1 MKNYTTLVVALCAL
15 FAGRV
20 VIAQV
25 PDLSGNWIL
34 ADIPDLAGNWLRE
47 SGGRIAF
54 GEWEFTEAGQ
64 RAFDAYDFRTDDPAY
79 NCIGASWT
87 RIWLNPNVLVGI
99 TQTEDHVR
107 LQYEWM
113 DVDRIVPLIDPTQ
126 PDPRR
131 GRIENMPALGHFAG
145 WYDGDT
151 LVIETVDTA
160 PGYVSTMQEW
170 AGTPQS
176 RRMRT
181 VERIRLDGD
190 ILVIETTHQDPA
202 YYRKPLVVTIPYVRS
217 DFELME
223 YGCIPE
229 EARRVAPDD

>member
-1 MKNYTTLVVALCAL
+1 MRVCSSIGVAASGLLGCAL
-15 FAGRV
+15 GL
-20 VIAQV
+20 AQT
-25 PDLSGNWIL
+25 PDLSGNWIRQT
-34 ADIPDLAGNWLRE
+34 G
-47 SGGRIAF
+47 GGRIAF

-64 RAFDAYDFRTDDPAY
+64 RAFDAYDFRIDDPAY
-79 NCIGASWT
+79 DCIGASWT
-87 RIWLNPNVLVGI
+87 RIWLNPNVLVGV

-113 DVDRIVPLIDPTQ
+113 DVDRVVPLIDPSE
-126 PDPRR
+126 PNPPRSN
-131 GRIENMPALGHFAG
+131 IENMPALGYSAA

-151 LVIETVDTA
+151 LVIDTIDFA

-170 AGTPQS
+170 AGMPQS
-176 RRMRT
+176 RRMHT
-181 VERIRLDGD
+181 VERISRDGD
-190 ILVIETTHQDPA
+190 ILTIETTHQDPA

-229 EARRVAPDD
+229 EARRVAPDG